1 MPEIFKE
8 QQDIDYG
15 KQTDRYCDKQI
26 VKFIT
31 TLSTLSMDISI

>member
-1 MPEIFKE
+1 MPEFFKE
-8 QQDIDYG
+8 QQDIAYG
-15 KQTDRYCDKQI
+15 KQADRYCDKQI